1 MYSTCNIP
9 INMNTNENHRRNEV
23 QVFRKCC
30 ACITLHT
37 GLLQKSAT
45 VAMTAALET
54 PHILLIFCTCMCKDF
69 AASCCFIEIQS

>member
-23 QVFRKCC
+23 QVFRTCC
-30 ACITLHT
+30 ACITPHT

-45 VAMTAALET
+45 VAMTARNTAYFA
-54 PHILLIFCTCMCKDF
+54 HILHMYVHRL
-69 AASCCFIEIQS
+69 CCELLLH